1 MTYRLTVFFM
11 LFTCLTSVKAAEDWP
26 IDAQI
31 ELVKQRMA
39 NFPVAQ
45 FIYDVDWYTPLEVV
59 PGNNV
64 YKLPVKPALSPA
76 IEHAIS
82 LAEKHDSYAFIY
94 WQGGAVRAEKYW
106 YDFNSNSRFD
116 TASMHKTVVAVLVG
130 IALQQGLINSVDD
143 QVEKYLPELKG
154 TPRGAISLRAMLE
167 MASGITTP
175 EVSTDPASP
184 YYQTY
189 FGNDLKQAVAHWPM
203 RFAPFETFFYAN
215 ANTQYLAWII
225 ERTSKMR
232 YAEYLSENLWK
243 PLGAADARV
252 WLDHEGGSPRAS
264 CCLQASARDWLKFG
278 LLLLKQGQLNDS
290 RIVPAEWISAM
301 TRPSATNPNYGWQ
314 IWRGSPHNPARIYGK
329 GIPAVVPAKQAFLKD
344 DVYFLDGSGGQRVYV
359 IPSADM
365 VIVRIGKAD
374 HSWDDSAL
382 PNLLLA
388 TEQTETNK

>member
-1 MTYRLTVFFM
+1 MIYRLAISFM
-11 LFTCLTSVKAAEDWP
+11 LLTYLTSGQAQESWP
-26 IDAQI
+26 TPAQI
-31 ELVKQRMA
+31 DLVKSRMA
-39 NFPVAQ
+39 SFPAAR
-45 FIYDVDWYTPLEVV
+45 FIYDVDWYSPLEIV
-59 PGNNV
+59 PGNDKQPLAV
-64 YKLPVKPALSPA
+64 SPASSPA
-76 IEHAIS
+76 IAQAIA

-94 WQGGAVRAEKYW
+94 WQGGAIRSEKYW
-106 YDFNSNSRFD
+106 YEFNAQSRFD
-116 TASMHKTVVAVLVG
+116 TASMHKTVVAVLLG
-130 IALQQGLINSVDD
+130 IAQQQGLINSVDD
-143 QVEKYLPELKG
+143 PVARYLPELAG
-154 TPRGAISLRAMLE
+154 TPRGEISLRAMLE

-175 EVSTDPASP
+175 PVSTDPASP

-189 FGNDLKQAVAHWPM
+189 FGDDLKQAVAHWPM
-203 RFAPFETFFYAN
+203 RFAPYEEFFYAN

-225 ERTSKMR
+225 ERTSQMR
-232 YAEYLSENLWK
+232 YADFLSEYLWK
-243 PLGAADARV
+243 PLGAADARL

-278 LLLLKQGQLNDS
+278 LLLLKQGQLNDT
-290 RIVPAEWISAM
+290 RIVPAEWIAAM

-329 GIPAVVPAKQAFLKD
+329 GIPAVVPAKQAFLQD

-388 TEQTETNK
+388 TEPTGHNK